1 MHHHGHEEEEGEE
14 KGAFGLESAVRNM
27 SVTDP

>member
-1 MHHHGHEEEEGEE
+1 MRHHEEEEGEE
-14 KGAFGLESAVRNM
+14 KGASGLESAVRNM